1 MTCKDAI
8 GDKFEQNSAAGNPQ
22 FISEIEQSIMK
33 TRRVFAILIVTT
45 LPLLLGW
52 WLFRGTDRK
61 YTEPVETGAEIRF
74 AHFGGLEDY
83 EFWRQTIKEF
93 EQANPGVEV
102 KQEFVAELG
111 DQYNIKLR
119 QQILSQTL
127 PDVVLVQLTTFQEL
141 ADHFQILDWRE
152 GIEALRHQK
161 LQPTGLKA
169 FEIHA
174 QQRGLPFSGGNLLIF
189 LNRKA
194 FQKASEFH
202 GKPVALPDADWTVA
216 QFLRTAEALTCD
228 FDRDGNTDQFGFWL
242 PRWVYYLPFIWSFGA
257 DLTDEQ
263 ATRWTFSGPTAQ
275 SVMRFY
281 RQLATGDRVAPREE
295 EVSQLF
301 QDTGFLTGKTAMCVN
316 GPWFIPFLDK
326 TDLAGDYAVAPIPR
340 GPGGRATRITWDGIV
355 MRKNLPP
362 DRRAG
367 AERFIGHALS
377 KEVQGRLARM
387 GRALPARIDVQEQFV
402 AADPPRRQPFIDALS
417 YSRLQ
422 PPLPRF
428 ESIDRAMTRHFEDAI
443 DPERA
448 FEALTMLDALARDPA
463 VVNAFSDASPNP
475 P

>member
-1 MTCKDAI
+1 MR
-8 GDKFEQNSAAGNPQ
+8 
-22 FISEIEQSIMK
+22 
-33 TRRVFAILIVTT
+33 TRRIFGIVVATV
-45 LPLLLGW
+45 LAVLVGW
-52 WLFRGTDRK
+52 WLFRDTYHK
-61 YTEPVETGAEIRF
+61 YAGPSETGAEIRF
-74 AHFGGLEDY
+74 AHFGGFEDY
-83 EFWRQTIKEF
+83 EFWRQAIKDF
-93 EQANPGVEV
+93 EHGNAGIRV
-102 KQEFVAELG
+102 KQEYVAGLG

-141 ADHFQILDWRE
+141 ADQFEILDRQE
-152 GIEALRHQK
+152 GTERLSYEGK
-161 LQPTGLKA
+161 LEPTGLKA
-169 FEIHA
+169 FEVRG

-189 LNRKA
+189 LNRKS

-202 GKPVALPDADWTVA
+202 GKPVPLPGEDWTVA

-228 FDRDGNTDQFGFWL
+228 FDRDGHTDQFGFWL

-257 DLTDEQ
+257 ELTDEQ

-295 EVSQLF
+295 EVPQLF

-362 DRRAG
+362 DRRDR
-367 AERFIGHALS
+367 AEQFIAHALS
-377 KEVQGRLARM
+377 REVQGRLARL
-387 GRALPARIDVQEQFV
+387 GRALPARVDVQEEFV
-402 AADPPRRQPFIDALS
+402 AADPPRRKPFIDALS
-417 YSRLQ
+417 HSRLP

-428 ESIDRAMTRHFEDAI
+428 ESIDRAITRHFGDAI

-463 VVNAFSDASPNP
+463 VVNAFSDARPSSP
-475 P
+475 